1 MVRVLQEIRTIYF
14 SGRVDIGSYLD
25 ESENGFVITHIL
37 SVKEST
43 HEDYEMEIQAIVQH
57 IGKTSDYDDYE
68 PVFEFDDIH
77 RNCDKETEYELE
89 KLGHVDDL
97 DSVCLLTTDI
107 LSVTYQ
113 EGDLIAE
120 YEGKLFVP
128 WNEDELKSAKKN
140 YLSRRFNVVDGR
152 K

>member
-1 MVRVLQEIRTIYF
+1 MVLILMNPRM
-14 SGRVDIGSYLD
+14 GSSLRIFYL
-25 ESENGFVITHIL
+25 SKKALMKTMKWKSKRLSNIL
-37 SVKEST
+37 EKPPI
-43 HEDYEMEIQAIVQH
+43 MMIMN
-57 IGKTSDYDDYE
+57 KL
-68 PVFEFDDIH
+68 FEFDDIH